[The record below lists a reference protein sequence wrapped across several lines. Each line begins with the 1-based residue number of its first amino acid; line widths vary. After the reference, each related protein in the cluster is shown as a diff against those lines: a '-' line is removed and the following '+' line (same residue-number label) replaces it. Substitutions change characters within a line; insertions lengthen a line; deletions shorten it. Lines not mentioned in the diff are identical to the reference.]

1 MKDTIMIDHEKG
13 MNPYLK
19 FALMMGTSFLIMYAI
34 MYLNVDRFEHI
45 YIADTRNYMTAL
57 MISAMAIVMLL
68 FMWGMYP
75 KKSMNYAIIGGAGL
89 IFILCLL
96 GVRNQTFVGDVQWM
110 KGMIPHHS
118 IAIMVSKNANLKDP
132 EVVKLAEEIIEA
144 QKREIAQMKE
154 MISRLENQK

>member
-1 MKDTIMIDHEKG
+1 MEHQNG

-19 FALMMGTSFLIMYAI
+19 FALMMGTSFLLMYAI

-45 YIADTRNYMTAL
+45 YLADTRNYMTTL

-75 KKSMNYAIIGGAGL
+75 KKGMNYAIIGGAGL
-89 IFILCLL
+89 LFVLCLV

-118 IAIMVSKNANLKDP
+118 IAIMVSKHADLKDP
-132 EVVKLAEEIIEA
+132 EVIKLAEDIIEA
-144 QKREIAQMKE
+144 QEREIAQMKA
-154 MISRLENQK
+154 MLDRLENEK